1 MKVLLNWF
9 KGFINMV
16 AATFVGGVFAVL
28 VAFYI
33 IYEAPVWLE
42 KYCDNHDGGICQ
54 IQINDDDN

>member
-1 MKVLLNWF
+1 
-9 KGFINMV
+9 MV